1 MDNYSHIKLSELGAA
16 DLVRSKLS
24 DKSISTHEIVSKI
37 NQLDPALMKLSFLGF
52 SIFAADKI
60 AKFIN
65 TGVRPE
71 SPKSRPKSPPSRGP
85 SNWYDRPKSPKR
97 PSPSKKKS
105 ASSVY
110 DKSDSLVGGK
120 ARRTTKKAR

>member
-1 MDNYSHIKLSELGAA
+1 MDNYSHIKLSEQGAA

-71 SPKSRPKSPPSRGP
+71 SPKSRPPSRGP

-105 ASSVY
+105 ATSVY

-120 ARRTTKKAR
+120 ARRSTKKAR